1 MFLHQLQ
8 VLFFELIRH
17 IEVGT
22 VLYLLIGEE
31 LGWIIGIEQSFVGL
45 CFQLVDEFGHHI

>member
-22 VLYLLIGEE
+22 ILYLLIGEE

-45 CFQLVDEFGHHI
+45 CFQLVAEFGHHI